1 MSEPH
6 LSYPEP
12 VLDADNR
19 PLLEGWREGRLF
31 LQHCGACGRS
41 VFYPRPMCPF
51 CWSTDLVWRESGG
64 RGEIVSFSL
73 IHRPNH
79 PSFVDEVPIVLA
91 EVRLAEGA
99 LLLAR
104 VLSDAPQTGLKI
116 SLLPASVAH
125 RYPLPIFRPAVP

>member
-1 MSEPH
+1 MSEPRPA
-6 LSYPEP
+6 YPEP
-12 VLDADNR
+12 VPDADNR
-19 PLLEGWREGRLF
+19 ALLEGWREGRLF
-31 LQHCGACGRS
+31 LQHCGGCGRS

-51 CWSTDLVWRESGG
+51 CWSTNLVWRKSEG

-104 VLSDAPQTGLKI
+104 VLSQAPRTGLKI
-116 SLLPASVAH
+116 SLLPLPEAR
-125 RYPLPIFRPAVP
+125 RYPLPIFRPAVE